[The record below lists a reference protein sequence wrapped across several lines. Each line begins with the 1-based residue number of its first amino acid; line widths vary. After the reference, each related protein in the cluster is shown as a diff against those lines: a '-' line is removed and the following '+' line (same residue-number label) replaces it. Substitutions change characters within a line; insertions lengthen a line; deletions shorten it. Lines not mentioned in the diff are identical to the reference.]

1 MHVAGISCD
10 FAKASDCVNHELV
23 QSTIS
28 FLGTQSIAH
37 TFKTERKSRNKV
49 IKFQC
54 STC

>member
-10 FAKASDCVNHELV
+10 LAKALDYVNHELV
-23 QSTIS
+23 LSTLS

-37 TFKTERKSRNKV
+37 TFRTERKSRNKV
-49 IKFQC
+49 IRFQC